1 MFINCV
7 YNEPVIHS
15 FVVSVVSF
23 FKQNNF
29 YAQNFQASYLQI
41 MEIFEN
47 LEQLYLFDP
56 LRPPIDHKHLYKNTL
71 ITPQPRMIRI

>member
-47 LEQLYLFDP
+47 LEQL
-56 LRPPIDHKHLYKNTL
+56 
-71 ITPQPRMIRI
+71 